1 MTLTEYVK
9 GLSTDVEYIVV
20 LDKST
25 HWIFDL
31 RIEDISTKWSDT
43 KTITVVSEKDY
54 SVVVRV
60 V

>member
-9 GLSTDVEYIVV
+9 GLSTDVEHIVV
-20 LDKST
+20 LDKNT
-25 HWIFDL
+25 HWFFDL
-31 RIEDISTKWSDT
+31 KIEDISTKWSDT